1 MDNLAFDL
9 MLIPDYLDEP
19 FRGDLREL
27 ALSNWRASNLR
38 CQPCGK
44 RGYFNLNDNY
54 PDLSERADFHVHAIM
69 ARAGISKENYSTAR
83 HFIGVNI
90 PTAFVTPHTDAI
102 QFADTA
108 DLVEP
113 VEVRFNSYLQRPEGG
128 GVPIIGE
135 QPVPIPPGCALAFN
149 AALVHST
156 TPVEGSRI
164 RVVCSVSAAVSK
176 SACALLYSLG
186 EKVVD

>member
-1 MDNLAFDL
+1 MDKRAFDFT
-9 MLIPDYLDEP
+9 LIADCLDEP
-19 FRGDLREL
+19 LRGDLCEL
-27 ALSNWRASNLR
+27 ALRNWQTGNLR
-38 CQPCGK
+38 FQTCGK

-54 PDLSERADFHVHAIM
+54 PELSERADLHVHAIM
-69 ARAGISKENYSTAR
+69 AKAGINKENYSTAR
-83 HFIGVNI
+83 HFVGVNI

-135 QPVPIPPGCALAFN
+135 QSVPIPLGRALAFN

-186 EKVVD
+186 EKVD